1 MISKSS
7 LNLSSCPFF
16 KLKRAISLGSFDV
29 FCKNICAL
37 VGIELAEFFISGL
50 QLGFYL
56 ERAGRD
62 YIIFERD
69 ALAGILGIF

>member
-1 MISKSS
+1 M
-7 LNLSSCPFF
+7 CF
-16 KLKRAISLGSFDV
+16 V
-29 FCKNICAL
+29 NICAL

-56 ERAGRD
+56 EHAGRD

>member
-1 MISKSS
+1 MAVSI
-7 LNLSSCPFF
+7 CF
-16 KLKRAISLGSFDV
+16 V
-29 FCKNICAL
+29 NICAL